1 MKLVE
6 IDFVTAD
13 STSHNL
19 GVIEEVCAKLQIDKV
34 PNTLVCHVHHMIM
47 FKRKIKTVWQNI
59 YDEQIQLKN
68 IF

>member
-1 MKLVE
+1 M
-6 IDFVTAD
+6 AD

-19 GVIEEVCAKLQIDKV
+19 GVIEEVCAKLQTDNV
-34 PNTLVCHVHHMIM
+34 PNCLVCHVHHMIM
-47 FKRKIKTVWQNI
+47 FKRKIKTVWHNI